1 MITMLTYNAGEEG
14 KQLYE
19 ETRNQV
25 AYLTEDKWNIVL
37 LQTLQEVDA
46 YLNKNKL
53 LDVICFDVKQEDA
66 IERIERIR
74 EENKKAYIILIASPK
89 MSPIKYIKPS
99 IMAASLIF
107 HPVKLEEY
115 RKVMQSVVKQFQN
128 EKADDGELMI
138 IETSDG
144 KQRIPLQNVMYFEA
158 KIKKVYACLEAEEYG
173 YYDSLEHLMID
184 LPEYFKR
191 CHRGYIVNT
200 KMIQRVALSEGVIYL
215 HQGVQVPLSRSYK
228 AELKEYK

>member
-37 LQTLQEVDA
+37 VQTLQEVDA

-99 IMAASLIF
+99 II
-107 HPVKLEEY
+107 
-115 RKVMQSVVKQFQN
+115 
-128 EKADDGELMI
+128 
-138 IETSDG
+138 
-144 KQRIPLQNVMYFEA
+144 
-158 KIKKVYACLEAEEYG
+158 
-173 YYDSLEHLMID
+173 
-184 LPEYFKR
+184 
-191 CHRGYIVNT
+191 
-200 KMIQRVALSEGVIYL
+200 
-215 HQGVQVPLSRSYK
+215 
-228 AELKEYK
+228 